1 MADEHKNNDRRRV
14 VGARRRWLQWMSA
27 WLLPMSGPAVAAEPG
42 REAAPAAGG
51 AEPRTLVIGPA
62 GQPAAFQEALANARD
77 GDTIA
82 FLPGEYRGVVGVIA
96 HKRLTLRGVGQ
107 RPVLLAD
114 GKSAEDKAIL
124 VVRNGDVTIDNI
136 EFRGARVGDGN
147 GAGIRFEKGALTVSR
162 CAFVDNQNG
171 LLTANYSDAR
181 LDIIDC
187 EFGRAPRSGGSLP
200 HLLYVGRIDRLRVTG
215 SRFHRGFEGHLIKS
229 RARVTE
235 LRYNM
240 IRDSNDGAASYEVDL
255 PNGGQALLIGN
266 VIGQSVRTQ
275 NPVIV
280 AYGAEGGL
288 YERNELVLAHN
299 TLISEGLLPG
309 WFVRTWSDK
318 VAGFPGLLAVNNL
331 IVGAGVFRLGVSGT
345 FEGNWPA
352 TLGMLADVTTA
363 AFELPPD
370 SWLRG
375 RGVDPRDV
383 NGRDLAPRAEF
394 EWPVGTRPLST
405 DRARWAPGAYQR

>member
-1 MADEHKNNDRRRV
+1 MADEHKNKDRRRV

-27 WLLPMSGPAVAAEPG
+27 WLLPMAGSAVAAEPG
-42 REAAPAAGG
+42 REAAPAAGD
-51 AEPRTLVIGPA
+51 AEPRTLVVGPA
-62 GQPAAFQEALANARD
+62 GQPAAFLEALDTAKD

-82 FLPGEYRGVVGVIA
+82 LLPGEYRGVVGVISQ
-96 HKRLTLRGVGQ
+96 KRLTLRGVGQ
-107 RPVLLAD
+107 RPVFVAN

-124 VVRNGDVTIDNI
+124 VVRDGDVRIENL
-136 EFRGARVGDGN
+136 EFRGVRVRDGN
-147 GAGIRFEKGALTVSR
+147 GAGVRLERGRLEVHR
-162 CAFVDNQNG
+162 CVFVDNESGVMTSNEADVE
-171 LLTANYSDAR
+171 LSVT
-181 LDIIDC
+181 DC
-187 EFGRAPRSGGSLP
+187 VFSNAPRTGTSLP
-200 HLLYVGRIDRLRVTG
+200 HLLYVGRIAKATITG
-215 SRFHRGFEGHLIKS
+215 CRFHRGYEGHLIKS
-229 RARVTE
+229 RARVNTIA
-235 LRYNM
+235 YNM
-240 IRDSNDGAASYEVDL
+240 IRDTNEGEASYEVDL
-255 PNGGQALLIGN
+255 PNGGDALLIGN
-266 VIGQSVRTQ
+266 IIGQSALSR
-275 NPVIV
+275 NPVV
-280 AYGAEGGL
+280 VSFGAEGRAWPL
-288 YERNELVLAHN
+288 NRLVLSHN
-299 TLISEGLLPG
+299 TLISEGWRPG
-309 WFVRTWSDK
+309 WFVRTFEDRLP
-318 VAGFPGLLAVNNL
+318 GFTGLLAVNNL